1 MADPTEVVEKRDT
14 LACSD
19 ATANFRWV
27 RASPKKTLQFHRF
40 FLPENS
46 RHGTIKPEEMNRRS
60 PVEALVKSF
69 LKSYRSHCDPVIK
82 QINRTK
88 TMKKQTRDR
97 GFTLIELMVV
107 ITIIAV
113 LASFAMPAFTR
124 MQESAKI
131 TKDTSNIRQIILAC
145 KSFATD
151 NEGSYPSWKIDDE
164 GGGGEDSDL
173 GTSTEAFNVLI
184 SEGYI
189 DTESIFWY
197 KTTNPEKQRP
207 PRENGELESDE
218 VTYTYVKG
226 QLDTT
231 FSRSPLI
238 ADEQDSPGSYGEYH
252 PWLNSKK
259 AVVGYCGGNVAAE
272 RLDSREPGAI
282 VKTRDG
288 LEVFA
293 EKSGGEDSES
303 KGLLAVSQ
311 DNVLNP

>member
-1 MADPTEVVEKRDT
+1 MKTQKR
-14 LACSD
+14 
-19 ATANFRWV
+19 N
-27 RASPKKTLQFHRF
+27 Q
-40 FLPENS
+40 
-46 RHGTIKPEEMNRRS
+46 
-60 PVEALVKSF
+60 
-69 LKSYRSHCDPVIK
+69 
-82 QINRTK
+82 
-88 TMKKQTRDR
+88 

-151 NEGSYPSWKIDDE
+151 NEGSYPSWMIDDQDPNNQ
-164 GGGGEDSDL
+164 GDL
-173 GTSTEAFNVLI
+173 STSTDAFNVLI
-184 SEGYI
+184 QEGYM

-207 PRENGELESDE
+207 PRENNQLEANE

-231 FSRSPLI
+231 FSRSPLV
-238 ADEQDSPGSYGEYH
+238 ADEQESPGSYGEYH
-252 PWLNSKK
+252 PWLSSKK

-272 RLDSREPGAI
+272 RLDSKEPGAI
-282 VKTRDG
+282 VKTKDG
-288 LEVFA
+288 LEIFKQ
-293 EKSGGEDSES
+293 KSGSDEGEAS
-303 KGLLAVSQ
+303 GLLAVKQ

>member
-1 MADPTEVVEKRDT
+1 MKV
-14 LACSD
+14 
-19 ATANFRWV
+19 
-27 RASPKKTLQFHRF
+27 
-40 FLPENS
+40 
-46 RHGTIKPEEMNRRS
+46 KP
-60 PVEALVKSF
+60 
-69 LKSYRSHCDPVIK
+69 K
-82 QINRTK
+82 QI
-88 TMKKQTRDR
+88 Q

-131 TKDTSNIRQIILAC
+131 TKDTSNVRQIILAC

-151 NEGSYPSWKIDDE
+151 FEGSYPSWKIEE
-164 GGGGEDSDL
+164 GGGGGDEESDL

-189 DTESIFWY
+189 DTESVFWY

-231 FSRSPLI
+231 FSRSPLV
-238 ADEQDSPGSYGEYH
+238 ADEQEGPGSYGEYH
-252 PWLNSKK
+252 PWLSSKK

-272 RLDSREPGAI
+272 RLDSKEPGAV

-288 LEVFA
+288 LEIFK
-293 EKSGGEDSES
+293 EKGGEEGEAS
-303 KGLLAVSQ
+303 GLLAVKQ
-311 DNVLNP
+311 DNILNP

>member
-1 MADPTEVVEKRDT
+1 MKV
-14 LACSD
+14 
-19 ATANFRWV
+19 
-27 RASPKKTLQFHRF
+27 
-40 FLPENS
+40 
-46 RHGTIKPEEMNRRS
+46 KP
-60 PVEALVKSF
+60 
-69 LKSYRSHCDPVIK
+69 K
-82 QINRTK
+82 QI
-88 TMKKQTRDR
+88 Q

-131 TKDTSNIRQIILAC
+131 TKDTSNVRQIILAC

-151 NEGSYPSWKIDDE
+151 FEGSYPSWIIDDQ
-164 GGGGEDSDL
+164 GGGQDSEL
-173 GTSTEAFNVLI
+173 GTSTEAFNQLI
-184 SEGYI
+184 REGYI

-238 ADEQDSPGSYGEYH
+238 ADEQDGPGTYGEYH

-272 RLDSREPGAI
+272 RLDSKEPGAT

-288 LEVFA
+288 LEIFA
-293 EKSGGEDSES
+293 EKGSGGEGEAR
-303 KGLLAVSQ
+303 GLLAVKQ
-311 DNVLNP
+311 DNILNP